1 MTMRSRPC
9 SAFKRRALERSSMT
23 VMPGVSSIH
32 RGALVR
38 RSAALMTF
46 CHSSSLRS
54 PTRSLWESTCP
65 SELNMRRAS
74 CSLDISREKKATVF
88 LLRMAALV
96 AILRVKAVFPMEGR
110 AATKMRS
117 EG

>member
-1 MTMRSRPC
+1 
-9 SAFKRRALERSSMT
+9 
-23 VMPGVSSIH
+23 
-32 RGALVR
+32 
-38 RSAALMTF
+38 
-46 CHSSSLRS
+46 
-54 PTRSLWESTCP
+54 
-65 SELNMRRAS
+65 MRRAS